1 MLIAYTKTTKA
12 TALDHLLAS
21 NVLAR
26 YLLFLTHDSIT
37 RAEFEHPFG
46 LKRITAYSRL
56 KGLEEMCVI
65 QAVGYGKE
73 TVYVSGKK

>member
-1 MLIAYTKTTKA
+1 MTICLRQTCSQDICF
-12 TALDHLLAS
+12 
-21 NVLAR
+21 
-26 YLLFLTHDSIT
+26 FLTHDSIT